1 MAVTMAVVIGLFGRL
16 LDDGRLGGIGY
27 KPSVGHR
34 WVEPEDLHSG

>member
-1 MAVTMAVVIGLFGRL
+1 MVVAVTMIVGLLGEL
-16 LDDGRLGGIGY
+16 VDDGRLGGIGC